1 MNNLFAGTASDFTE
15 KHGTIYTD
23 GGSRGNPGPAG
34 AGCVLYID
42 GVEVATARVWCGIQ
56 TNNFAEY
63 TSLIRGMQ
71 LAQEHG
77 VTHLYVRMDSKL
89 VIEQMAGRWKVKNA
103 NIRPLWERACSER
116 EKLIQVK
123 FEHVRREKNTRADQ
137 LANEAMDR
145 GH

>member
-1 MNNLFAGTASDFTE
+1 MNNLFADTDSSFAE
-15 KHGTIYTD
+15 KYGTIFTD

-34 AGCVLYID
+34 AGCVLYVD
-42 GVEVATARVWCGIQ
+42 GVEVAVARVWCGIQ

-77 VTHLYVRMDSKL
+77 ITHLTVRMDSKL
-89 VIEQMAGRWKVKNA
+89 AIEQMAGRWKVKNV
-103 NIRPLWERACSER
+103 NIRPLWERACAER
-116 EKLIQVK
+116 EKFVEVR
-123 FEHVRREKNTRADQ
+123 FEHVRREKNQRADQ

-145 GH
+145 DH